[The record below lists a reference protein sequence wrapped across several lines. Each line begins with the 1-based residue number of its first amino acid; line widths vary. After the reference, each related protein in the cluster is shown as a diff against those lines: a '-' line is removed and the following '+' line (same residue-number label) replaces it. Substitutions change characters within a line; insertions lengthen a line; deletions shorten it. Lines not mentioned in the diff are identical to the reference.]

1 MTKFQKQMLT
11 IAAAGALT
19 AVTALPA
26 MAFENEFH
34 GIFNFNTVFSNTGV
48 SGDFNPGTTYR
59 AAIPGTYA
67 FDTTT
72 GTVTTT
78 TPATPVREPWGDKRK
93 MNNYMEQRLRIQ
105 YIAKASDDLKM
116 VTHLE
121 ANTRWGNAKEG
132 VAGGG
137 GDLDTDGTGTIQLKH
152 AYLDFN
158 VGKSF
163 NTKVG
168 LQAYKDSIKGLLID
182 ADLPLILTTTKL
194 GAYTLNL
201 GFGRYAD
208 DYNQLVN
215 TNFASRLGDANKD
228 FFLMDNTFALNKD
241 TKVGLS
247 YYFMADYASQGTSGV
262 AYNSSLPTTP
272 YNHTGDQALLL
283 HTFGLNG
290 QTKIGG
296 INLSGF
302 AAMQAGHQK
311 QTVGTA
317 PNLSSKQYHG
327 WAANVAADMK
337 LGVGKAK
344 TAFLFAS
351 GNNSSNSAQYKGWV
365 STGVNSYNE
374 SGMMLIA
381 RNTYNSPTMTNTYV
395 RNNVTNIA
403 LLTMGYDAQLTEKF
417 NLNTNVGF
425 GWAPSSYDA
434 PADRKI
440 SATAYNSS
448 DFMGTEINLE
458 AGYQLYK
465 NLKLMAQGGYMILGG
480 YYKNSTNKAGT
491 TASATTAVDPENPY
505 TMRLQARYSF

>member
-34 GIFNFNTVFSNTGV
+34 GLFNFNTVFSNTGV
-48 SGDFNPGTTYR
+48 SGDFNPGTASSAT
-59 AAIPGTYA
+59 AAA
-67 FDTTT
+67 
-72 GTVTTT
+72 
-78 TPATPVREPWGDKRK
+78 WGDKRK
-93 MNNYMEQRLRIQ
+93 MNNYMEQRLRLQ

-121 ANTRWGNAKEG
+121 ANTRWGNAKDF
-132 VAGGG
+132 VNGGG

-182 ADLPLILTTTKL
+182 ADMPLVLTTTKM
-194 GAYTLNL
+194 GAYTLGL

-208 DYNQLVN
+208 DYTQVA
-215 TNFASRLGDANKD
+215 TPTFASRLGDANKD
-228 FFLMDNTFALNKD
+228 FFLMDNTFAINKD

-247 YYFMADYASQGTSGV
+247 YYFMADYAAQGFNGT
-262 AYNSSLPTTP
+262 AFDATKTITP
-272 YNHTGDQALLL
+272 YNHSADQALLL
-283 HTFGLNG
+283 HTLALSG
-290 QTKIGG
+290 QTKVAG

-351 GNNSSNSAQYKGWV
+351 GNNSSSNSAQYKGWV

-440 SATAYNSS
+440 SSTAYNSS

>member
-34 GIFNFNTVFSNTGV
+34 GLFNFNTIFSNTGV
-48 SGDFNPGTTYR
+48 SGDFNPGVNKIV
-59 AAIPGTYA
+59 AGVP
-67 FDTTT
+67 D
-72 GTVTTT
+72 
-78 TPATPVREPWGDKRK
+78 PAVVWTDHRK
-93 MNNYMEQRLRIQ
+93 MNNYMEQRLRLQ

-158 VGKSF
+158 VGKTF

-182 ADLPLILTTTKL
+182 ADMPLVLTTTKM
-194 GAYTLNL
+194 GAYTLGL

-208 DYNQLVN
+208 DYSQL
-215 TNFASRLGDANKD
+215 TSPNFASRLGDANKD

-241 TKVGLS
+241 TKLGLS
-247 YYFMADYASQGTSGV
+247 YYFMADYASQGFNGTAFDAAKTV
-262 AYNSSLPTTP
+262 TP
-272 YNHTGDQALLL
+272 YNHSADQALLL
-283 HTFGLNG
+283 HTFGLSG
-290 QTKIGG
+290 QTKVAG

-311 QTVGTA
+311 QMLGAGANKT
-317 PNLSSKQYHG
+317 SKQYHG

-337 LGVGKAK
+337 LGIGKAR

-351 GNNSSNSAQYKGWV
+351 GNNSSNAAHNKGWV

-403 LLTMGYDAQLTEKF
+403 LLTMGYDAQLTDKF

-434 PADRKI
+434 PYDL
-440 SATAYNSS
+440 SAGTRNSS
-448 DFMGTEINLE
+448 DFMGTEINIE

-465 NLKLMAQGGYMILGG
+465 NLKVMAQGGYMVLGG
-480 YYKNSTNKAGT
+480 YYKNSTANT
-491 TASATTAVDPENPY
+491 SYSAEATPENPY

>member
-48 SGDFNPGTTYR
+48 SGDFNPGVNSS
-59 AAIPGTYA
+59 AAATN
-67 FDTTT
+67 
-72 GTVTTT
+72 
-78 TPATPVREPWGDKRK
+78 PATVLWSKNRK
-93 MNNYMEQRLRIQ
+93 MNNYMEQRMRLQ

-132 VAGGG
+132 VSGGG

-182 ADLPLILTTTKL
+182 ADMPLVLTTTKM
-194 GAYTLNL
+194 GAYTLGL

-208 DYNQLVN
+208 DYNQVASP
-215 TNFASRLGDANKD
+215 TFANRLGDANKD
-228 FFLMDNTFALNKD
+228 FFLLDNTFALSKD

-247 YYFMADYASQGTSGV
+247 YYFMADYASQGFNGA
-262 AYNSSLPTTP
+262 AYDSTKTITP
-272 YNHTGDQALLL
+272 YNHSADQALLL
-283 HTFGLNG
+283 HTFGLSG
-290 QTKIGG
+290 QTKMGG

-311 QTVGTA
+311 QTVGA
-317 PNLSSKQYHG
+317 GSKQYHG
-327 WAANVAADMK
+327 WAANVAANMK
-337 LGVGKAK
+337 MGPGQLKS
-344 TAFLFAS
+344 AFLFAS
-351 GNNSSNSAQYKGWV
+351 GNNSSNASHHKGWV

-403 LLTMGYDAQLTEKF
+403 LLTMGYDAKLTEKF
-417 NLNTNVGF
+417 NLNGNVGF

-434 PADRKI
+434 PYDFKQTVLKRNA
-440 SATAYNSS
+440 S
-448 DFMGTEINLE
+448 DFMGTEINIE

-465 NLKLMAQGGYMILGG
+465 NLKVMAQGGYMILGG
-480 YYKNSTNKAGT
+480 YYKNSTGNASTVGT
-491 TASATTAVDPENPY
+491 STGEANPENPY